1 MTSWRSCRACNAEPC
16 TERHAAGGTDS
27 ALLLRRMNHCSK
39 WSEISSQQC
48 RHGDASEDGMRVR
61 STIEP
66 KHASRR
72 SRWAAGCDTWGKAAG
87 GSLALA
93 ENTVLNANHI
103 TGYFTSVRSQQ
114 EAAGGEMH
122 L

>member
-1 MTSWRSCRACNAEPC
+1 
-16 TERHAAGGTDS
+16 
-27 ALLLRRMNHCSK
+27 
-39 WSEISSQQC
+39 
-48 RHGDASEDGMRVR
+48 MRVR

-72 SRWAAGCDTWGKAAG
+72 SRWVTGFDTWGKAAG

-93 ENTVLNANHI
+93 ENNVLNTDDN
-103 TGYFTSVRSQQ
+103 TGYFTSVRRQQ